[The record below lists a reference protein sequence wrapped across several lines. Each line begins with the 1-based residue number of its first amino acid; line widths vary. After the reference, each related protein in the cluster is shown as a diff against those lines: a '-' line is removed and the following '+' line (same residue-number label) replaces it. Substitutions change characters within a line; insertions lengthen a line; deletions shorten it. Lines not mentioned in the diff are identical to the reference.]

1 MRPSR
6 NMPIKDCL
14 FCKEGKN
21 PSYLDYELLKK
32 FISDRGKIVSRGR
45 SGVCSKH
52 QRKLT
57 THIKYARHL
66 ALLPFIVRPE

>member
-1 MRPSR
+1 MRTTK
-6 NMPIKDCL
+6 NIIVKDCF

-21 PSYLDYELLKK
+21 PSFLETELLKK
-32 FISDRGKIVSRGR
+32 FTSDRGKIVSRGR

-57 THIKYARHL
+57 THVKYARHL